1 MATKS
6 LTNEISVQGTAVR
19 FHSDGIIEYDY
30 AAVDVDEAHARA
42 VIAATTAAMSPI
54 RQAPTLVQ
62 LGRVKSVSRGA
73 RTFFSSS
80 KENLA
85 IASRVAMVGVN
96 PVARVIGNFFLGLNR
111 PPIPVRLFAGEEEA
125 ISWLQS
131 GLP

>member
-1 MATKS
+1 MATQA
-6 LTNEISVQGTAVR
+6 LLHEISVHGTVVR
-19 FHSDGIIEYDY
+19 FHPNGVIEYDY
-30 AAVDVDEAHARA
+30 AAIDVDEAHARA
-42 VIAATTAAMSPI
+42 VIAATTAAMGEA

-62 LGRVKSVSRGA
+62 LGKVKSVSRGA

-80 KENLA
+80 QENLA

-125 ISWLQS
+125 LIWLQS
-131 GLP
+131 GSP